1 MGTNTDNA
9 ILETLSDGS
18 LLFATAQF
26 GNYCSSGCTLNMD
39 GTSLDIEN
47 QYYVAAMRLG
57 TDGSQHWAQM
67 LGDSWGSHT
76 TSGSMYSTVDGDG
89 MVNILMDTESS
100 PSYWRMFGVSE
111 DGDLAYYTGSNL
123 SLIQISDPTRPY

>member
-1 MGTNTDNA
+1 M
-9 ILETLSDGS
+9 
-18 LLFATAQF
+18 LFATAQF
-26 GNYCSSGCTLNMD
+26 NSYCGSGCTLNMD

-67 LGDSWGSHT
+67 LGDSWGSQT

-89 MVNILMDTESS
+89 MVNILIDTENS
-100 PSYWRMFGVSE
+100 PSLE
-111 DGDLAYYTGSNL
+111 DVWSF
-123 SLIQISDPTRPY
+123 RRW